1 MATART
7 SITTVTKITLD
18 PAAPY
23 GSAQRFLDDRHA
35 IDDVLALR
43 HHNGVFYRY
52 QPTTS
57 YREAEVA
64 SVRAELYGWL
74 ARALKAGGKQGEC
87 FKPNQARVGDVIDA
101 LRALAHWPVD
111 RPAPCWLE
119 TGHAEDASDLLACA
133 NGILHLPTRA
143 LLPATPHLFTLN
155 GISFAYC
162 ADAVEPTAWLR
173 FLDQLLPEDIEAQD
187 LLQEWMGY
195 LLTTRTHFQKI
206 LMIVGPKRS
215 GKGTIGRVLRELVG
229 RHHLVAPTLS
239 TLGEQFGRQVL
250 IDKTVALI
258 ADARLSGRTDLGVL
272 SEVLLSIS
280 GEDPQSVPRKN
291 LTDWTGTLPT
301 RFTIMTNEIPRLP
314 DASGALASRFLMV
327 LFRESFYGR
336 EDQTLFTRLV
346 AELPGILNWALDGLA
361 RVTARGRFVQPASA
375 EDAVMELENLA
386 APVMAF
392 VREQCTLHAALSI
405 TKEAL
410 YAAYRAWCQK
420 QGQSHVETLPTFG
433 RNLRA
438 ALPFI
443 GDGRT
448 GTGPDRETIYRGI
461 ALSSELTQADNY
473 VV

>member
-1 MATART
+1 M
-7 SITTVTKITLD
+7 TKIALD
-18 PAAPY
+18 PKDPY
-23 GSAQRFLDDRHA
+23 FSATRFLEEHHALDR
-35 IDDVLALR
+35 VRTLR
-43 HHNGVFYRY
+43 HHNGIFYRY
-52 QPTTS
+52 TPTTS

-64 SVRAELYGWL
+64 TLRASLYDWSS
-74 ARALKAGGKQGEC
+74 RAPKAGGKAGEY
-87 FKPNQARVGDVIDA
+87 FKPTAAHINDIIDA
-101 LRALAHWPVD
+101 TRALAHWPVD
-111 RPAPCWLE
+111 TPAPCWLE
-119 TGHAEDASDLLACA
+119 PGHPENPSDLLACA

-143 LLPATPHLFTLN
+143 LLPSTPHLFTLN
-155 GISFAYC
+155 GIGFAYR
-162 ADAVEPTAWLR
+162 ADAPEPLTWLR
-173 FLDQLLPEDIEAQD
+173 FIHELLPEDTEAQD

-272 SEVLLSIS
+272 SEALLSIS
-280 GEDPQSVPRKN
+280 GEDPQSIPRKN
-291 LTDWTGTLPT
+291 LTDWTGNLPT

-314 DASGALASRFLMV
+314 DASGALASRFLML

-346 AELPGILNWALDGLA
+346 MELPGILNWALDGLA

-375 EDAVMELENLA
+375 ADAVTELENLA

-392 VREQCTLHAALSI
+392 VRDKCTLSPALSI

-410 YAAYRAWCQK
+410 YAGYRTWCHA
-420 QGQSHVETLPTFG
+420 QGQSHVETQPTFG

-443 GDGRT
+443 GDGRV
-448 GTGPDRETIYRGI
+448 GTGADRDTIYRGI
-461 ALSSELTQADNY
+461 TLTSELTVADNY

>member
-1 MATART
+1 MASPAT
-7 SITTVTKITLD
+7 STTRVKRVALD
-18 PAAPY
+18 PSDPFFSASRFIEEHHTVDAA
-23 GSAQRFLDDRHA
+23 
-35 IDDVLALR
+35 LALR
-43 HHNGVFYRY
+43 HHNGIFYRY
-52 QPTTS
+52 TPTTS
-57 YREAEVA
+57 YREAELA
-64 SVRAELYGWL
+64 TMRANLYPWL
-74 ARALKAGGKQGEC
+74 SRSPKAGGKAGEY
-87 FKPNQARVGDVIDA
+87 FKPNTSNVSDVIDA
-101 LRALAHWPVD
+101 IRARAHWPVD
-111 RPAPCWLE
+111 RPAPCWLDP
-119 TGHAEDASDLLACA
+119 GHVEDPAELLACA

-155 GISFAYC
+155 GIGFAF
-162 ADAVEPTAWLR
+162 DAQAAAPLRWLT
-173 FLDQLLPEDIEAQD
+173 FLHQLLPEDIEAQD

-195 LLTTRTHFQKI
+195 LLTTRTQFQKI

-314 DASGALASRFLMV
+314 DASGALASRFLM
-327 LFRESFYGR
+327 LLLRESFYGR
-336 EDQTLFTRLV
+336 EDQGLFPKL
-346 AELPGILNWALDGLA
+346 ASELPGILNWALDGLQ
-361 RVTARGRFVQPASA
+361 RLTARGTFVQPQSA
-375 EDAVMELENLA
+375 ADALVELENLSS
-386 APVMAF
+386 PITAF
-392 VREQCTLHAALSI
+392 IRELCTLRPALSI
-405 TKEAL
+405 SKDAL
-410 YAAYRAWCQK
+410 YAAYRKWCQA
-420 QGQSHVETLPTFG
+420 QGQSHVETQPTFG

-443 GDGRT
+443 GDSRIGT
-448 GTGPDRETIYRGI
+448 GTERDTIYRGVS
-461 ALSSELTQADNY
+461 LNSEVTQHDTYA
-473 VV
+473 V

>member
-1 MATART
+1 MATER
-7 SITTVTKITLD
+7 SMVLVTTKRPLD
-18 PAAPY
+18 PANPY
-23 GSAQRFLDDRHA
+23 ATALQYLEERHCLDR
-35 IDDVLALR
+35 VLALR
-43 HHNGVFYRY
+43 HHNGTFYRY
-52 QPTTS
+52 QPATS

-64 SVRAELYGWL
+64 TLRAELYDYL
-74 ARALKAGGKQGEC
+74 SRAPKAGGVQGEY
-87 FKPNQARVGDVIDA
+87 FKPTTARVSDILDA
-101 LRALAHWPVD
+101 MRGRTHWPVD
-111 RPAPCWLE
+111 TPPPCWIA
-119 TGHAEDASDLLACA
+119 GAHAQDPLDLLACA

-143 LLPATPHLFTLN
+143 LLPTTPDLFTLN
-155 GISFAYC
+155 GIAFAYH
-162 ADAVEPTAWLR
+162 AQASVPRTWLT
-173 FLDQLLPEDIEAQD
+173 FLHQLLPEDSEAQD

-195 LLTTRTHFQKI
+195 LLTARTHHQKI

-291 LTDWTGTLPT
+291 QTDWTGALPT

-314 DASGALASRFLMV
+314 DASGALASRFLM
-327 LFRESFYGR
+327 LLLRESFYGR
-336 EDQTLFTRLV
+336 EDQSLFTRLR

-361 RVTARGRFVQPASA
+361 RVTARGRFLQPASA
-375 EDAVMELENLA
+375 EDALIELENLA
-386 APVMAF
+386 SPVMAF
-392 VREQCTLHAALSI
+392 IREKCTVASGLTT
-405 TKEAL
+405 TKDAL
-410 YAAYRAWCQK
+410 YMAYRAWCQA
-420 QGQSHVETLPTFG
+420 QGQSHVETQPTFG

-443 GDGRT
+443 GDGRA
-448 GTGPDRETIYRGI
+448 GTGHERETVYRGI
-461 ALSSELTQADNY
+461 SLTAEMTLQDSY
-473 VV
+473 VT

>member
-1 MATART
+1 M
-7 SITTVTKITLD
+7 TKVALD
-18 PAAPY
+18 PADPY
-23 GSAQRFLDDRHA
+23 FSATRFLEEHHT
-35 IDDVLALR
+35 IDKVLAMR
-43 HHNGVFYRY
+43 HHNGIFYRY
-52 QPTTS
+52 HPTTS

-64 SVRAELYGWL
+64 TARADLYNWL
-74 ARALKAGGKQGEC
+74 ARAPKANGKAGEY
-87 FKPNQARVGDVIDA
+87 FKPNQARVSDVVDA
-101 LRALAHWPVD
+101 MRALAHWPVD
-111 RPAPCWLE
+111 TPAPCWLE
-119 TGHAEDASDLLACA
+119 AGHAEHPQDLLACA
-133 NGILHLPTRA
+133 NGILHLPTRM
-143 LLPATPHLFTLN
+143 LLPASPHLFTLN
-155 GISFAYC
+155 GIGFAYR
-162 ADAVEPTAWLR
+162 ANAPSPVTWLR
-173 FLDQLLPEDIEAQD
+173 FVHELLPEDSEAQD

-195 LLTTRTHFQKI
+195 LLTTRTHHQKI

-215 GKGTIGRVLRELVG
+215 GKGTIGRIVRELVG

-314 DASGALASRFLMV
+314 DASGALASRFLMI

-336 EDQTLFTRLV
+336 EDQTLFMRLV
-346 AELPGILNWALDGLA
+346 AELPSILNWALDGLA

-375 EDAVMELENLA
+375 ADAVTELENLA

-392 VREQCTLHAALSI
+392 VRQECTMRPGLSI
-405 TKEAL
+405 SKDTL
-410 YAAYRAWCQK
+410 YAAYRSWCQR
-420 QGQSHVETLPTFG
+420 QGQSHVETQPTFG

-448 GTGPDRETIYRGI
+448 GTGPERETIYRGI
-461 ALSSELTQADNY
+461 NLAAETTPDDNY
-473 VV
+473 AV